1 MVGKPARTL
10 KDKVKLSQ
18 LRALATVAETGSF
31 SEAALQLDVSQSTV
45 SHSIAALEEALGIA
59 LVHRG
64 RQGATLTPVGDR
76 IFTQAKQVLGLTD
89 DMGKEA
95 SRARGIAGGQ
105 VRIAAFRSLASE
117 ILPEAIAHLHQRYP
131 TVQISIAE
139 FNSKRELIDSLLD
152 GKADFAVADSIMQG
166 DFETFPI
173 MEDPFIALLPPSNV
187 SPIQNRQLTWEDLR
201 NHPIITSDRDCCR
214 VILPFLQQR
223 EPPIK
228 VAYFIE
234 NDSTSVS
241 MTRQGLGISILPR
254 LAAQPIPNEVH
265 TARLPF
271 SVARPLGISWPKA
284 ALLTPAAYA
293 FLDVFKD
300 LFKDNDK
307 NNGTDSTPNNTERYG
322 VEHEKATISAT
333 GHY

>member
-76 IFTQAKQVLGLTD
+76 IFTQAKQVLALTD

-105 VRIAAFRSLASE
+105 VRVAAFRSLASE
-117 ILPEAIAHLHQRYP
+117 ILPEAIAHLHQRYS
-131 TVQISIAE
+131 TVQIVITE
-139 FNSKRELIDSLLD
+139 FDSKRELIDALLD
-152 GKADFAVADSIMQG
+152 GKADFAVADSIVQG
-166 DFETFPI
+166 DFENFAI
-173 MEDPFIALLPPSNV
+173 MEDPFIALLPPSHI
-187 SPIQNRQLTWEDLR
+187 SPVQNRQLTWEDLR
-201 NHPIITSDRDCCR
+201 KHPIITSNKDCCR
-214 VILPFLQQR
+214 VILPFLQQC
-223 EPPIK
+223 EPPIE
-228 VAYFIE
+228 VAYFID

-254 LAAQPIPNEVH
+254 LAAQPIPPQVR
-265 TARLPF
+265 TALLPF
-271 SVARPLGISWPKA
+271 SLARPLGISWPKA

-307 NNGTDSTPNNTERYG
+307 DNDASSAQRYG
-322 VEHEKATISAT
+322 VEHEKAAISAT
-333 GHY
+333 GHH